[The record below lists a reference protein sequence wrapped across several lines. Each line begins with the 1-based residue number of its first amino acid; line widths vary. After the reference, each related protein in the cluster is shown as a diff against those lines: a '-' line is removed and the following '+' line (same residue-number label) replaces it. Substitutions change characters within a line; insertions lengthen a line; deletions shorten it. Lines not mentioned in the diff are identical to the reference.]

1 MGKFL
6 EYCKIAFFNIKSNKV
21 RALLTMLG
29 IIIGI
34 SSVVAIVSLGNGF
47 KKSIN
52 DELASLAGNTIEVYS
67 MQNDLDFYDSDLDAL
82 MKKEKH
88 IVGISPSMTL
98 PGEASYKDLKT
109 YSMQVKLGN
118 EVLDQASKYD
128 IIYGR
133 YFTKEECEYCEKVC
147 ILDKSSA
154 RKMFG
159 TENAVGMTID
169 LSYGSSGRGTTFRI
183 IGIRDDNSSQMAD
196 LFMGSGGYDIK
207 AECPFT
213 SFIDAIGLSGYIEGY
228 GSIVIL
234 LDDAENASAVLD
246 HTRAILEARHD
257 VRGENALYVL
267 DYNSIFSVVD
277 SSLTMVT
284 LLIMLVAAISLFV
297 GGIGV
302 MNIMLVSVTER
313 TREIGIRK
321 ALGARTGSVLTQ
333 FLVEAASISLLGGII
348 GIVLG
353 LGGAELVCFLISN
366 LTTSKLVADFNPIFI
381 LGIAIFSMSIG
392 IVFGILPA
400 RKAAKLSPIEALR
413 KR

>member
-82 MKKEKH
+82 MEKEKH

-169 LSYGSSGRGTTFRI
+169 LSYGSTGRGTTFRI

-246 HTRAILEARHD
+246 HTRAILESRHD

>member
-1 MGKFL
+1 MSRFL
-6 EYCKIAFFNIKSNKV
+6 EYCKIAFFNIKSNKI

-52 DELASLAGNTIEVYS
+52 DELSSLAGNTIEIYS
-67 MQNDLDFYDSDLDAL
+67 IGDFDFTDEDLEAI
-82 MKKEKH
+82 KEKEKH
-88 IVGISPSMTL
+88 IVGISPSLTL

-118 EVLDQASKYD
+118 EFLNEASKYD
-128 IIYGR
+128 ILYGR
-133 YFTKEECEYCEKVC
+133 YFTKEECDYCEKVC

-154 RKMFG
+154 RKIFG

-169 LSYGSSGRGTTFRI
+169 LYYGYNQRGGTFRI

-196 LFMGSGGYDIK
+196 LFMGTGGYDVH

-213 SFIDAIGLSGYIEGY
+213 SFMDALGLGGYFEGAPQ
-228 GSIVIL
+228 IVIL
-234 LDDAENASAVLD
+234 MDDAENADNVLS
-246 HTRAILEARHD
+246 HSKAILEARHD
-257 VRGENALYVL
+257 VRGENQIIAF
-267 DYNSIFSVVD
+267 DYNMIFQSID
-277 SSLTMVT
+277 ASLTMVT

-353 LGGAELVCFLISN
+353 LGGAELVCFLVSN
-366 LTTSKLVADFNPIFI
+366 LTSSKLIADFNPIFI
-381 LGIAIFSMSIG
+381 MGIAVFSMSIG

>member
-6 EYCKIAFFNIKSNKV
+6 EYCKIAFFNIKANKV

-47 KKSIN
+47 KKTIN
-52 DELASLAGNTIEVYS
+52 DELASLAGNTLEIYALGDFEFNDEDIE
-67 MQNDLDFYDSDLDAL
+67 AL
-82 MKKEKH
+82 MEKERH
-88 IVGISPSMTL
+88 IKGITPNMEL
-98 PGEASYKDLKT
+98 PGEASYMDLKNM
-109 YSMQVKLGN
+109 SMSVKLGN
-118 EVLDQASKYD
+118 EILNQSSKYD

-133 YFTKEECEYCEKVC
+133 YFTKEECEYAEKVC
-147 ILDKSSA
+147 ILTKSSA
-154 RKMFG
+154 KKMFG

-169 LSYGSSGRGTTFRI
+169 LYYNQRGGTFRI

-196 LFMGSGGYDIK
+196 LFMGTGSADIK
-207 AECPFT
+207 AEAPFN

-228 GSIVIL
+228 YDIVLL
-234 LDDAENASAVLD
+234 LDDSKNSSLVLD
-246 HTRAILEARHD
+246 HAKAILEARHD
-257 VRGENALYVL
+257 VRGEGSVMVI
-267 DYNSIFSVVD
+267 DYNMVLQAVS

-333 FLVEAASISLLGGII
+333 FLVESASISLLGGII
-348 GIVLG
+348 GTILG
-353 LGGAELVCFLISN
+353 LAGAEFVCFMIS
-366 LTTSKLVADFNPIFI
+366 TFSTSKLVADFNPIFI
-381 LGIAIFSMSIG
+381 LGIALFSISIG
-392 IVFGILPA
+392 IIFGIIPA

-413 KR
+413 HR